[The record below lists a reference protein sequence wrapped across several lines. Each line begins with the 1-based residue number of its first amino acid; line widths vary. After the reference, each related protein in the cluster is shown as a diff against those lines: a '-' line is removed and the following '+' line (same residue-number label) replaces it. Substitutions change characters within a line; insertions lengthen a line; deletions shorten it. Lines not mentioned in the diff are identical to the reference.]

1 MKCPYCSVQDT
12 RVLETR
18 DDNSIGVT
26 KRRRECETCKKRFTS
41 IERPELL
48 DLVVLKKNG
57 RRESFDRAKILSG
70 VLNAVWKRGVPQD
83 RIDRIVSEIEG
94 ELRKREHLEIP
105 SMDIGNLVMQKL
117 KELDNV
123 AYIRF
128 ASVYRSFADVNDFQ
142 KELSKLLTTQTKG
155 VVEK

>member
-1 MKCPYCSVQDT
+1 MKCPYCSEQDT

-26 KRRRECETCKKRFTS
+26 KRRRECGQCRKRFTS
-41 IERPELL
+41 MERPELL

-57 RRESFDRAKILSG
+57 TREPFNRAKVMSG
-70 VLNAVWKRGVPQD
+70 VLNAVWKRGVPQE
-83 RIDRIVSEIEG
+83 RIERLVSEIEG
-94 ELRKREHLEIP
+94 ELRKRENVEIP
-105 SMDIGNLVMQKL
+105 SMDVGNLIMEKL

-128 ASVYRSFADVNDFQ
+128 ASVYRSFADVHDFE
-142 KELSKLLTTQTKG
+142 KELSKLLQTQTKRP
-155 VVEK
+155 